1 MKKTLYIL
9 LALDILGVAVLFF
22 ATLSSSVIYSFV
34 ALALGILQIV
44 PIVAIISNMDNIERL
59 FDEVRRNKYEIK
71 KINDKSLITETTED
85 NTQKQIY
92 TEKSNGTWE
101 CIKCGTVNKE
111 GSEKCQNCNA
121 LYSSLVNPTSSPY
134 AKKKLSRWIKNK

>member
-1 MKKTLYIL
+1 MKKMLYIL

-59 FDEVRRNKYEIK
+59 FDEVRRNRAT
-71 KINDKSLITETTED
+71 DF
-85 NTQKQIY
+85 
-92 TEKSNGTWE
+92 
-101 CIKCGTVNKE
+101 
-111 GSEKCQNCNA
+111 
-121 LYSSLVNPTSSPY
+121 
-134 AKKKLSRWIKNK
+134 